1 MSGARASGVHVDG
14 GHVGGRHADSGAHA
28 DGRPL
33 RIAIVAPVAQA
44 VPPNRTGSIESVTSL
59 LTEGLVAR
67 GHEVTLFATGD
78 STTSAKLQSAFTR
91 GYHEDPALWPWELC
105 ELINLSAAVE
115 RASDFDV
122 IHYQAEYAPLSLALT
137 RVSAAPLVVTVHHAP
152 APAEVALWSRVAGAP
167 FIAISVVQRELL
179 DGLEVAAT
187 IHHAVDT
194 DAFAPG
200 PEVDDYLVFLGRFT
214 EGKGVPEAI
223 DVAHRAGLR
232 LVLAGAENEY
242 YRDGVAPHVD
252 GAHVVYVGELGLTEK
267 VSLLA
272 RARALVYPLQ
282 AGEPFGLVMP
292 EAMAC
297 GTPVAALRRG
307 AVEEIVEHGVTGG
320 VFDSLDEMVAGLPG
334 VLALDRARIRS
345 RAVERFGPDR
355 MVDEHVAVYA
365 RLAERMAGRGS
376 RTGRESRT

>member
-1 MSGARASGVHVDG
+1 
-14 GHVGGRHADSGAHA
+14 
-28 DGRPL
+28 
-33 RIAIVAPVAQA
+33 
-44 VPPNRTGSIESVTSL
+44 
-59 LTEGLVAR
+59 
-67 GHEVTLFATGD
+67 VTLFATGD
-78 STTSAKLQSAFTR
+78 STTSAKLQATFAR

-115 RASDFDV
+115 RAADFDV
-122 IHYQAEYAPLSLALT
+122 IHYQAEYAPLSLALA
-137 RVSAAPLVVTVHHAP
+137 RVSPAPLVVTVHHAP
-152 APAEVALWSRVAGAP
+152 APPEVALWSRVAGAP
-167 FIAISVVQRELL
+167 FVAISDVQRKLL

-194 DAFAPG
+194 DVFVPA

-214 EGKGVPEAI
+214 EGKGVREAI
-223 DVAHRAGLR
+223 DVAHRAELR
-232 LVLAGAENEY
+232 LVLAGAANEY
-242 YRDGVAPHVD
+242 YTEVVAPHID
-252 GAHVVYVGELGLTEK
+252 GAHVVYVGELGLAEK

-272 RARALVYPLQ
+272 RARALVYPVQ

-320 VFDSLDEMVAGLPG
+320 VFDSLDEMVVGLPD
-334 VLALDRARIRS
+334 VLALDRAQVRN

-365 RLAERMAGRGS
+365 RLTAVHTAGRG
-376 RTGRESRT
+376 RPA